1 MEHFERPAA
10 TLSGSEPLAMERVLN
25 TSIVPVDNIIGGFRP
40 STTTLLDSD
49 ARYASELLHV
59 LCVQALEEFDE
70 EVLWIDGGNVVDPY
84 VISALCKRR
93 GLDSRELLS
102 MVNVARA
109 FTAYQLASLVD
120 GFLDR
125 EARESTPSTVIISS
139 ISDMFM
145 DNDVRRSEAYQL
157 LRGCAKE
164 IVRVTRDSQT
174 ITVVTS
180 HTPGRVKPDPRI
192 MSVLSDAFDVYV
204 QMRCVRDG
212 IAVRVPREAR
222 STNFTPVPW
231 SQTVLNDFMGGIYG
245 EDCAHI
251 PPRA

>member
-1 MEHFERPAA
+1 MGYFERPSA

-25 TSIVPVDNIIGGFRP
+25 TSIASIDDIIRGFRP
-40 STTTLLDSD
+40 STVTLLDSD
-49 ARYASELLHV
+49 TRYASELLHI
-59 LCVQALEEFDE
+59 LCVQALAEFDE
-70 EVLWIDGGNVVDPY
+70 EVIWMDGGNAVDPY

-109 FTAYQLASLVD
+109 FTAYQLASLID
-120 GFLDR
+120 GFLDK
-125 EARESTPSTVIISS
+125 ETRESAPSTIIISS

-145 DNDVRRSEAYQL
+145 DKDVRRSEAHQL

-164 IVRVTRDSQT
+164 IGRVTRENEA

-180 HTPGRVKPDPRI
+180 HTPGRVKPDPK
-192 MSVLSDAFDVYV
+192 MTALLSDAFDVYV

-212 IAVRVPREAR
+212 IVVRMPREAR
-222 STNFTPVPW
+222 STSFTPVPW
-231 SQTVLNDFMGGIYG
+231 NQTVLNDFTGGFYG

>member
-1 MEHFERPAA
+1 MGYFERPSA
-10 TLSGSEPLAMERVLN
+10 TLSGSEPLAMERILN
-25 TSIVPVDNIIGGFRP
+25 TSIASIDDIIRGFRP
-40 STTTLLDSD
+40 STVTLLDSD
-49 ARYASELLHV
+49 TRYASELLHI
-59 LCVQALEEFDE
+59 LCVQALAEFDE
-70 EVLWIDGGNVVDPY
+70 EVIWIDGGNAVDPY

-120 GFLDR
+120 GFLDK
-125 EARESTPSTVIISS
+125 ETRESAPSTIIISS

-145 DNDVRRSEAYQL
+145 DKDVRRSEAHQL

-164 IVRVTRDSQT
+164 IGRVTRESEA

-180 HTPGRVKPDPRI
+180 HTPGRVKLDPR
-192 MSVLSDAFDVYV
+192 MTALLSDAFDVYV

-212 IAVRVPREAR
+212 IAVRMPREAR
-222 STNFTPVPW
+222 STSFAPVPW
-231 SQTVLNDFMGGIYG
+231 NQTVLNDFTGGFYG
-245 EDCAHI
+245 KDCAHI